1 MFKFFKPKPK
11 TPAEEKIEHIIQML
25 FPPCKTEKDSKGN
38 KFHVDY
44 SADRN
49 LDAALIDLEEGH
61 NDEVCRNTIKK
72 VANKL
77 FELRE
82 YLEVQQLLDPEVKY
96 ILVEDMETKNIEKIK
111 VSD

>member
-1 MFKFFKPKPK
+1 MK
-11 TPAEEKIEHIIQML
+11 TPPKL
-25 FPPCKTEKDSKGN
+25 P
-38 KFHVDY
+38 
-44 SADRN
+44 
-49 LDAALIDLEEGH
+49 
-61 NDEVCRNTIKK
+61 IKK